1 LTSLKNTFSTILKF
15 GVDDSQS
22 PHEQRKIRTI
32 NFLNLI
38 VLFFLLIG
46 YTSFFI
52 LDKDFVISIHT
63 AFIAL
68 TIVSLVLNKYK
79 KTNSALFVFTLNA
92 NLSIFF
98 INQYY
103 PIETGSYLYY
113 FPLIVSIVLLSN
125 PNFKDKF
132 SLIYMA
138 ICIIFFA
145 IDLLFDFSDYAVQEL
160 TEAQIKQL
168 WYYNVIISASVTAI
182 LSILLTRL
190 IAKQN
195 KDMIE
200 QNDNLKKAKETVN
213 TSLKEKEILLAE
225 LHHRVKNNLAIISA
239 LLNLQ
244 EDATSSE
251 EAKQVLSDSK
261 TRIMS
266 MALVHKMLYENP
278 ELKSIDFGKYA
289 SELIYE
295 LFNSYNL
302 SKSVL
307 ITEEYDNIV
316 LPVSKSVP
324 LGLVLNE
331 IVTNSIKYVFKYS
344 PKNKGQF
351 YVSLKQN
358 NNMVK
363 LIVKDNGSGFPAG
376 FDPDSETVSLGIYL
390 IKTLTE
396 QVDGKVRFSNDM
408 GAKIELDFTVN

>member
-1 LTSLKNTFSTILKF
+1 LASVKNTFSTILNF
-15 GVDDSQS
+15 GIDDYQS
-22 PHEQRKIRTI
+22 PHEQRKIKTI

-38 VLFFLLIG
+38 VGFFLLVG
-46 YTSFFI
+46 YAS
-52 LDKDFVISIHT
+52 
-63 AFIAL
+63 AFIVKEDFQVIVHSTFLIL
-68 TIVSLVLNKYK
+68 TATSLILNKYK
-79 KTNSALFVFTLNA
+79 KINDALLVFTLNV

-98 INQYY
+98 INQYH
-103 PIETGSYLYY
+103 PVEAGGYLYY
-113 FPLIVSIVLLSN
+113 FPLIVTIVLLSN
-125 PNFKDKF
+125 PRFKDRF
-132 SLIYMA
+132 SLVHTV
-138 ICIIFFA
+138 ICITFFTLN
-145 IDLLFDFSDYAVQEL
+145 LLVDFSEYSVKGL
-160 TEAQIKQL
+160 TETQIKQL
-168 WYYNVIISASVTAI
+168 WYYNLVISAIVTAI
-182 LSILLTRL
+182 LSVLLTKL
-190 IAKQN
+190 ITNQN
-195 KDMIE
+195 NEIIE
-200 QNDNLKKAKETVN
+200 QNEDLKKAKEAVN

-244 EDATSSE
+244 EDATSNE
-251 EAKQVLSDSK
+251 EAKRVLSDSK

-278 ELKSIDFGKYA
+278 ELKNIDFSKYA

-302 SKSVL
+302 SKNVL

-316 LPVSKSVP
+316 LPVNKSVP

-344 PKNKGQF
+344 PKNQGRF

-358 NNMVK
+358 NNDVK
-363 LIVKDNGSGFPAG
+363 MIIKDNGSGFPPG
-376 FDPDSETVSLGIYL
+376 FNPDSETVSLGIYL

-396 QVDGKVRFSNDM
+396 QVDGKVRFSNDP